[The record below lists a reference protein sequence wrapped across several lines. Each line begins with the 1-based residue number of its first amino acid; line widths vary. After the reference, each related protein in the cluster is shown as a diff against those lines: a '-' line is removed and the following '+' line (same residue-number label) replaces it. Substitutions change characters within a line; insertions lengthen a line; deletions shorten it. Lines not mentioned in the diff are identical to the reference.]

1 MRSIIMRT
9 IRMTCFGFP
18 DNLTVVLSDNFAGY
32 SQYLYIVGKYKIIFS
47 LAAKQTRKACQKVAF
62 LPVSKPCSNKFY
74 I

>member
-1 MRSIIMRT
+1 MRT

-47 LAAKQTRKACQKVAF
+47 LAAKACQKVAF